1 MALVA
6 AAMVIEVARVVAVM
20 VRAASVNLLIVVA
33 LLVAIIAHLGRSG
46 RMSRLCCLV
55 RLIRLDR

>member
-46 RMSRLCCLV
+46 RMSRLCCLG